1 MGYIAHY
8 GYTDG
13 SGDWYIR
20 VDSGRCDGC
29 GDCVP
34 ACPVGVLEM
43 MLDDYDD
50 TVLTVSEEHRKNLK
64 FSCAPCKPV
73 DSPPPL
79 PCVLA
84 CPHDAIVHSW

>member
-20 VDSGRCDGC
+20 VDTGRCDGC

-34 ACPVGVLEM
+34 ACPARVLM
-43 MLDDYDD
+43 TMLDDYDD
-50 TVLTVSEEHRKNLK
+50 TVVTVTEEHRKNLK

-73 DSPPPL
+73 ENPPPL